1 MPISLITSVKRAHV
15 VLFAYESWG
24 HTRPLCNLAVRLAK
38 TRPAIITLFTTHV
51 LYDRVKR
58 ELRRSVQSAD
68 GPLLDDIRVIA
79 LHNTGRHALDNKVL
93 DESFAEAYEQLVNGK
108 PVKCAHTGH
117 CVEAV
122 SSPDAVIIDFYGR
135 PLLEAVRRLSQK
147 PVKVFVWFA
156 GAASVIFRFYG
167 PADKGG
173 AGNLRAKAEQE
184 AARSGIT
191 VEAATAE
198 ILFKCE
204 KSLLKIPGLPAMYD
218 HEFQPQTL
226 LGGYAMLGGMFLSAH
241 DMFAACD
248 GVILATSD
256 CYEPETTAALKEHF
270 AQTSRSVHLC
280 GPMIPGGAQARAL
293 EGEQCRDTV
302 EIEDFLES
310 TLSSHGERSVLYFS
324 LGTVYWPSEPEKVWA
339 FLDVLVE
346 MRIPFIMSHAVRYAA
361 VPDSVVQKINNYG
374 HGLLTTWSPQQL
386 VLSHSA
392 TGWFVT
398 HGGHNSVIEAVSAG
412 VPMICWPFAFDQ
424 PTNAAHMSHG
434 LNIAYELFE
443 ARNGPAL
450 NTVYRTGKAPTGT
463 VDAFCLEA
471 KDILKKA
478 FGEDG
483 MHKRNNVLKLKQK
496 TEEAW
501 SKSFIYGFVV
511 LVNDR
516 RVRVRARSRWEP

>member
-15 VLFAYESWG
+15 VLFAYEAWG

-51 LYDRVKR
+51 FYDRVKR

-93 DESFAEAYEQLVNGK
+93 DESFAEAYEQLVNGE

-226 LGGYAMLGGMFLSAH
+226 LGGYAMLGGMFLSAY

-256 CYEPETTAALKEHF
+256 CYEPETTAALKKHF

-280 GPMIPGGAQARAL
+280 GPMIPCGAQARAL

-310 TLSSHGERSVLYFS
+310 TLSSHGERSVLYVCGIFS

-346 MRIPFIMSHAVRYAA
+346 MRIPFTTMQIMSHAVRYAA
-361 VPDSVVQKINNYG
+361 VPNSVVQKINNYG

-412 VPMICWPFAFDQ
+412 VPICSKLGMDR
-424 PTNAAHMSHG
+424 HS
-434 LNIAYELFE
+434 
-443 ARNGPAL
+443 
-450 NTVYRTGKAPTGT
+450 TGKAPTGT
-463 VDAFCLEA
+463 VEAFCLEA

-501 SKSFIYGFVV
+501 SKAGASRRTIESFMNSVI
-511 LVNDR
+511 
-516 RVRVRARSRWEP
+516 